1 MVDVCSFIVKLFLQH
16 GILLH
21 GSIPVS
27 VNCYLPHVNVNNE
40 EEFLLRFSCSSVT
53 LWLTDLVKTFKI

>member
-21 GSIPVS
+21 GSIPIA
-27 VNCYLPHVNVNNE
+27 VNCYLPHVNVNND
-40 EEFLLRFSCSSVT
+40 FRRISTT
-53 LWLTDLVKTFKI
+53 LQL